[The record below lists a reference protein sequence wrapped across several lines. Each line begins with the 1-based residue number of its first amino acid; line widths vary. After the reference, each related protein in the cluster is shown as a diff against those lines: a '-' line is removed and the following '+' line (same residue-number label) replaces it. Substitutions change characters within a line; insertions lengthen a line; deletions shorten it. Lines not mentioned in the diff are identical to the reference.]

1 VIDLE
6 ECLKQKK
13 KNPWKKEKEKLFSPL
28 FIQDLTVKMAVELL

>member
-6 ECLKQKK
+6 ECLKPKK
-13 KNPWKKEKEKLFSPL
+13 PRGKKEKLFSPL

>member
-6 ECLKQKK
+6 ECLKPKK
-13 KNPWKKEKEKLFSPL
+13 PRGKKENEKLFSPL